1 MSVDIEKL
9 SEDDLLPELGTANW
23 DLLLP
28 TKYNP
33 LIVTVKWRQALCAE
47 AADTFVRW
55 VMGGTSI
62 SIVHDSDP
70 PWDQSG
76 EKQQKQVDPDELLTR
91 YDTFQQWMDT
101 EYTGQSRASYMS
113 GMGLFWDD
121 YGDAI
126 KEAISDA
133 VSELI
138 KAHLRAQFGEMDDD
152 NWWDE
157 VWEDLTWIQSVLE
170 LALYQVIGQMK
181 TVDAWRDH
189 AGIVIADLE
198 AEKRRVQE
206 QARQNA
212 IVLKMIRNF
221 WHDHFSDL
229 GQQRIEKP
237 DFRALQLADRIRE
250 ALADADPQIVEGI
263 IQFGLP
269 GYFSNSV
276 TFEVQQIARKIAMS
290 DRHIPDGLL
299 QSSSDSTP
307 SEPPL
312 VNL

>member
-9 SEDDLLPELGTANW
+9 AEADLLPTLGTGDWEIA
-23 DLLLP
+23 LP
-28 TKYNP
+28 EKYNP
-33 LIVTVKWRQALCAE
+33 LIVPVKWRLERCAE

-55 VMGGTSI
+55 VINGISI

-76 EKQQKQVDPDELLTR
+76 ESRSRRVDPDELLTR
-91 YDTFQQWMDT
+91 YDTFQEWMED

-113 GMGLFWDD
+113 GMGLFWDN

-126 KEAISDA
+126 KEMLTDA
-133 VSELI
+133 TTELV
-138 KAHLRAQFGEMDDD
+138 KDHLRAQFGDVDDD

-170 LALYQVIGQMK
+170 LALYQMVSRVK
-181 TVDAWRDH
+181 TADAWRDF
-189 AGIVIADLE
+189 AGPVMADLE
-198 AEKRRVQE
+198 AERRRVEE
-206 QARQNA
+206 QSRQNA
-212 IVLKMIRNF
+212 IVLKMIRKF
-221 WHDHFSDL
+221 WLDHFSDV

-237 DFRALQLADRIRE
+237 DFRAFDLENRIRE
-250 ALADADPQIVEGI
+250 ALADADPQIVEGV

-276 TFEVQQIARKIAMS
+276 GFEVQQIARKISLA
-290 DRHIPDGLL
+290 DRHIHDELL
-299 QSSSDSTP
+299 QSSSDSEP